1 MNKLPFGR
9 ANYTMMIVG
18 IVVILLGFFVM
29 SLDTEEFGF
38 GTLGL
43 TIGPLIVMSGFI
55 LEFFAILRR
64 PGTDRS

>member
-9 ANYTMMIVG
+9 TNYLLMIVG
-18 IVVILLGFFVM
+18 VVIILIGFIVM
-29 SLDTEEFGF
+29 SLDTETFGF

-43 TIGPLIVMSGFI
+43 TIGPLIVMGGFI

-64 PGTDRS
+64 PTNQ

>member
-9 ANYTMMIVG
+9 ANYLLMIVG
-18 IVVILLGFFVM
+18 VVIILIGFIVM
-29 SLDTEEFGF
+29 SLDKEVFGF

-43 TIGPLIVMSGFI
+43 TIGPLIVMSGFV

-64 PGTDRS
+64 PTNQ